1 MPINEFYSYSVN
13 EDSDS
18 IWGKYSRVIV
28 YDLDQNGYEIA
39 RTKSKKV
46 AEYIINIFDN
56 LSIDEE
62 QDLFND
68 IIKEYK

>member
-1 MPINEFYSYSVN
+1 MPINEFYSYSVSD
-13 EDSDS
+13 DSDS

-46 AEYIINIFDN
+46 AKYIMNMFDN
-56 LSIDEE
+56 LAIDEE
-62 QDLFND
+62 QILFHD
-68 IIKEYK
+68 IIEEYK

>member
-18 IWGKYSRVIV
+18 IWGKYSRVSQ

-56 LSIDEE
+56 LAIDEE